1 MTGCR
6 MRCSCQMAADLLES
20 WHERGLHLTSDTSI
34 EPITVAR
41 RIVELADEKQASDII
56 LLDLR
61 ALAAFTDYFVI
72 CSADNERQ
80 LKAILAAI
88 DENVSAEFG
97 WSPRIEGLPVSGW
110 IVLDYGDLV
119 VHLFSSALR
128 DYYRV
133 ERLWSR
139 AVPVVVGQ

>member
-1 MTGCR
+1 M
-6 MRCSCQMAADLLES
+6 
-20 WHERGLHLTSDTSI
+20 TSDTSI

-41 RIVELADEKQASDII
+41 RVVELADEKQASDII

-80 LKAILAAI
+80 LKALLAAI
-88 DENVSAEFG
+88 DETIGAEFG
-97 WSPRIEGLPVSGW
+97 WDARVEGLPVSGW
-110 IVLDYGDLV
+110 IVLDYGDVV

-139 AVPVVVGQ
+139 AVPVVVVQ

>member
-1 MTGCR
+1 MP
-6 MRCSCQMAADLLES
+6 DLLES
-20 WHERGLHLTSDTSI
+20 RDERGPHLSSDTFI
-34 EPITVAR
+34 EPIIVAR
-41 RIVELADEKQASDII
+41 RVVELADEKQASDIT

-61 ALAAFTDYFVI
+61 ALAAFTDFFVI

-88 DENVSAEFG
+88 DEGVGAEFG
-97 WSPRIEGLPVSGW
+97 WSPRIEGVPASGW

-128 DYYRV
+128 DYYRI

-139 AVPVVVGQ
+139 AVPVVVVQ

>member
-1 MTGCR
+1 
-6 MRCSCQMAADLLES
+6 
-20 WHERGLHLTSDTSI
+20 
-34 EPITVAR
+34 
-41 RIVELADEKQASDII
+41 
-56 LLDLR
+56 
-61 ALAAFTDYFVI
+61 LAAFTDFFVI

-88 DENVSAEFG
+88 DEGVGTEFG
-97 WSPRIEGLPVSGW
+97 WSPRIEGVPASGW

-128 DYYRV
+128 DYYRI

-139 AVPVVVGQ
+139 AVPVVVVQ